1 MKNIGVAN
9 VFVSLTFASIVTSCI
24 LLNHGNNLQI
34 ENYSVSDICDGV
46 EDDSFSIDEFDI
58 NEINYILSNNY
69 KNLYYDNL
77 FECNSELSFE
87 ELDNIYQEAYKNK
100 DKELCN
106 STICLMGTAILKGLA
121 SKSYNLDINKIED
134 FSVSAKRLSSHLDDS
149 KDYFVDE
156 YGISFMY
163 DNKKYLIYAENDY
176 AEDICSIVRAGY
188 HNQLMFDYA
197 DYDKYVFENAYNE
210 LKNTLMMDFCYDN
223 KPFHQSIKDYSKS
236 LFSYE
241 KIDGEYY
248 DGSFKLSKSREK
260 KNKVK
265 NYLNTLEDKNND
277 KFKKITN
284 LPK

>member
-1 MKNIGVAN
+1 MKNIGVTN
-9 VFVSLTFASIVTSCI
+9 VFVSFTFASIITSCI

-77 FECNSELSFE
+77 SECNKGLSLE

-121 SKSYNLDINKIED
+121 SKSYNLDINKVED
-134 FSVSAKRLSSHLDDS
+134 FSVCAKRLNSYLDDS

-163 DNKKYLIYAENDY
+163 DNKNYLIYAENDY
-176 AEDICSIVRAGY
+176 AKDICSIVRAGY
-188 HNQLMFDYA
+188 HNQLTFGYA
-197 DYDKYVFENAYNE
+197 DADKYVLENAYNE
-210 LKNTLMMDFCYDN
+210 LKNTLMMDFYYDN

-236 LFSYE
+236 LFSCE

-260 KNKVK
+260 KKQVK
-265 NYLNTLEDKNND
+265 NYLNTLEDKNSNND
-277 KFKKITN
+277 NKITN